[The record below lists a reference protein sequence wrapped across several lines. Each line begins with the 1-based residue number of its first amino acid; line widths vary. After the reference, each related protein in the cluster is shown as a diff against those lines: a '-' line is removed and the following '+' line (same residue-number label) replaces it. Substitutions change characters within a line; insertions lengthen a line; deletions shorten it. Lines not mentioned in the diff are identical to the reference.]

1 LRKPADCHALAL
13 ARYARIL
20 RTPGIA
26 AIVIATLIGRL
37 PIGISGLAILLYV
50 QDVSGSFAAAG
61 VCAGA
66 LALGSAL
73 GAPFQ
78 GRLVDWRGE
87 RALLPLAFVHGGG
100 LLLVWLLGAGGAG
113 TGVLACAAFAAGAA
127 FPPVA
132 SVLRARWPL
141 LLADDPALIPTAY
154 ALDSVFL
161 EVIFVTGP
169 LLTTVIVATVGPEY
183 ALIVSAACVLSG
195 TTMFLAGLHGRA
207 RPDAPEA
214 GTRRFGL
221 GALAAPGIRTIV
233 LASVPVGFAFGTIE
247 VVLPAFSADHDA
259 RELSGVLLAV
269 WSGASGVSGLL
280 YGARPMRGRLHD
292 VHLRL
297 AFALPLALAAM
308 LAAVSPLSMAFLVV
322 VAGLPIAPLIASRNQ
337 LVERVAPRGTATE
350 AFTWPLTALVS
361 GVSVGAA
368 VSGAVIE
375 EYSWAAAVLGA
386 VAASAAGAALLFAR
400 RQTLAP
406 ELSAPR

>member
-1 LRKPADCHALAL
+1 M
-13 ARYARIL
+13 
-20 RTPGIA
+20 
-26 AIVIATLIGRL
+26 
-37 PIGISGLAILLYV
+37 

-61 VCAGA
+61 VATGA
-66 LALGSAL
+66 LALGSAV

-100 LLLVWLLGAGGAG
+100 LLLVWILGASGAG
-113 TGVLACAAFAAGAA
+113 TAVLACAAFAAGVA

-141 LLADDPALIPTAY
+141 LLADEPELIPAAY

-207 RPDAPEA
+207 RPEGPEA

-233 LASVPVGFAFGTIE
+233 LASLPVGFAFGTIE

-259 RELSGVLLAV
+259 RELSGLPWRCGRARAGSRDCCTAPAP
-269 WSGASGVSGLL
+269 SGA
-280 YGARPMRGRLHD
+280 
-292 VHLRL
+292 
-297 AFALPLALAAM
+297 
-308 LAAVSPLSMAFLVV
+308 
-322 VAGLPIAPLIASRNQ
+322 ASRTCTSC
-337 LVERVAPRGTATE
+337 LRSRCRSPSRRCWPPSPRSP
-350 AFTWPLTALVS
+350 WRC
-361 GVSVGAA
+361 
-368 VSGAVIE
+368 
-375 EYSWAAAVLGA
+375 SWW
-386 VAASAAGAALLFAR
+386 SPDCRSR
-400 RQTLAP
+400 R
-406 ELSAPR
+406 

>member
-1 LRKPADCHALAL
+1 MRKPAGCHALAL
-13 ARYARIL
+13 ASYSRIL
-20 RTPGIA
+20 RTPGVA
-26 AIVIATLIGRL
+26 AIVFATLIGRL

-61 VCAGA
+61 VATGA

-87 RALLPLAFVHGGG
+87 HALLPLAFVHAGG
-100 LLLVWLLGAGGAG
+100 LVLVWILGAAGAG
-113 TGVLACAAFAAGAA
+113 TAVLACAAFAA

-141 LLADDPALIPTAY
+141 LLAADPSLIPAAY

-161 EVIFVTGP
+161 EIIFVTGP

-183 ALIVSAACVLSG
+183 ALMVSAACVLSG
-195 TTMFLAGLHGRA
+195 TAMFLAGFHGRA
-207 RPDAPEA
+207 RPDGPEA

-233 LASVPVGFAFGTIE
+233 LASLPVGFAFGTIE

-259 RELSGVLLAV
+259 RELSGLLLAV

-280 YGARPMRGRLHD
+280 YGARPMRGRLAD

-308 LAAVSPLSMAFLVV
+308 LAAVSPLTMALLVV

-368 VSGAVIE
+368 ASGAIVE
-375 EYSWAAAVLGA
+375 RYSWPAAVIAA

-400 RQTLAP
+400 RETLVPGLAT
-406 ELSAPR
+406 PR